1 MNSEQLK
8 QVASLFQ
15 KIKNLSS
22 KEQED
27 YLNQCQDRLVRK
39 EIEVLLD
46 RQKTANQ
53 LPSKLDKNDVT
64 VADDPSI
71 TENNSIYSE
80 QYTEAYFNS
89 MINRTLNNTYL
100 IEEKIGEGG
109 MGVVFSGTHLLLGN
123 KVAIKVMV
131 PTLKKSDNDVKRFQR
146 EARVGWSLSHP
157 NIIKVF
163 EFSRTQD
170 GILFMV
176 MELAKGENLKHHIR
190 RLAPLPLTRCIQ
202 ILKPLCDALDLA
214 HKRNILHRDLK
225 PANILISEKNGVE
238 TVKLADFGIVK
249 LLSSDNQITTE
260 GTNLTSTGTVI
271 GSLDYMS
278 PEQMMGYNLS
288 AASDIYSLGVILYE
302 MLTAKLPIQAIEIRE
317 LLKLKTSYDKLPSPS
332 TKFPFLTPNLD
343 KVLKKVL
350 FPAPTQR
357 YQKAGDL
364 LNALKECLP
373 S

>member
-1 MNSEQLK
+1 MNSEQLM

-22 KEQED
+22 EEQEN
-27 YLNQCQDRLVRK
+27 YLNQYCKDRLVQK
-39 EIEVLLD
+39 EVEIMLGK
-46 RQKTANQ
+46 QKTANQ
-53 LPSKLDKNDVT
+53 LPSKLSNNDLT
-64 VADDPSI
+64 VADEPNN
-71 TENNSIYSE
+71 TETNTIYSD
-80 QYTEAYFNS
+80 QYTETYFNS
-89 MINRTLNNTYL
+89 MLNRTLNNTYL

-131 PTLKKSDNDVKRFQR
+131 PTLKKSDNDVKRFQK

-176 MELAKGENLKHHIR
+176 MELVKGENLKHYIR
-190 RLAPLPLTRCIQ
+190 RLAPLPLDKCIQ

-225 PANILISEKNGVE
+225 PANILISEHNGVE
-238 TVKLADFGIVK
+238 IVKLADFGIVK
-249 LLSSDNQITTE
+249 LLSTDGQITTE

-271 GSLDYMS
+271 GSVDYMS
-278 PEQMMGYNLS
+278 PEQMMGYNLNS
-288 AASDIYSLGVILYE
+288 SSDIYSLGVILYE
-302 MLTAKLPIQAIEIRE
+302 MLTANLPIQAIEIRE
-317 LLKLKTSYDKLPSPS
+317 LLKLKTTYNKLPNPS
-332 TKFPFLTPNLD
+332 TEFPFLTPSLD

-350 FPAPTQR
+350 FPTPTQR
-357 YQKAGDL
+357 YQKAGEL
-364 LNALKECLP
+364 LNALKECL
-373 S
+373 